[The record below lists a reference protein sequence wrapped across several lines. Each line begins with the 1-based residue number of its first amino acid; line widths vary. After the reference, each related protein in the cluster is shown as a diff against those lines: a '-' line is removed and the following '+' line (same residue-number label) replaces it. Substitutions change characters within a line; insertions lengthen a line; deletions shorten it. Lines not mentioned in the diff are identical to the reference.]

1 MSNRHLIRSIVL
13 QSLFEWDFKDKKDNI
28 DKFIDYD
35 IKEFAPTLEKDDFL
49 QFLTKGVTRNIKDID
64 KIIKTYAPEWPINQ
78 ISPIDRNIL
87 RIAIFELIYNDS
99 TPYKVVINEAIEL
112 AKNFGSNNSSKF
124 INGVLGTVFENLN
137 KNITNV
143 YEIDLIIKDSNKYLV
158 NKQNNSKISFIKFE
172 NIEKKKENE
181 NIKQE
186 IIEEEKIEKNDFII
200 DKNDKIEEQKIIE
213 YNEDRLDNTD
223 FMDDKEKQEKDIID
237 LENKKKEEILYIE
250 FAKQKITELI
260 GNINYNIKVVGEMN
274 YTIRKNNNTLF
285 PLITKKNILFLGVVN
300 IDNIEKIKQDAGIWV
315 DEKELENNIEYKN
328 LKILKNL

>member
-186 IIEEEKIEKNDFII
+186 IIEEEKIEKTDLII

-237 LENKKKEEILYIE
+237 LENKKKEEIYIE

-260 GNINYNIKVVGEMN
+260 GNINYNIKVAGEMN

>member
-143 YEIDLIIKDSNKYLV
+143 YEIDLIIKHGNKYLV

-186 IIEEEKIEKNDFII
+186 IIEEEKIEKTDLII

-237 LENKKKEEILYIE
+237 LENKKKEEIYIE

-260 GNINYNIKVVGEMN
+260 GNINYNIKVAGEIN

>member
-186 IIEEEKIEKNDFII
+186 IIEEEKIEKTDLII

-237 LENKKKEEILYIE
+237 LENKKKEEIYIE

-260 GNINYNIKVVGEMN
+260 GNINYNIKVAGEIN

>member
-143 YEIDLIIKDSNKYLV
+143 YEIDLIIKHGNKYLV

-237 LENKKKEEILYIE
+237 LENKKKEEIYIE

-260 GNINYNIKVVGEMN
+260 GNINYNIKVAGEIN

-300 IDNIEKIKQDAGIWV
+300 IDNIEKIKEDIGIWV

>member
-78 ISPIDRNIL
+78 ISPIDRNML

-99 TPYKVVINEAIEL
+99 TPYKVVINEAIEP

-143 YEIDLIIKDSNKYLV
+143 YEIDLIIKHGNKYLV

-186 IIEEEKIEKNDFII
+186 IIEEEKIEKTDLII

-237 LENKKKEEILYIE
+237 LENKKKEEIYIE

-260 GNINYNIKVVGEMN
+260 GNINYNIKVAGEIN

>member
-186 IIEEEKIEKNDFII
+186 IIEEEKIEKTDLII

-237 LENKKKEEILYIE
+237 LENKKKEEIYIE

-260 GNINYNIKVVGEMN
+260 GNINYNIKVAGEIN

-300 IDNIEKIKQDAGIWV
+300 IDNIEKIKEDIGIWV

>member
-28 DKFIDYD
+28 DKFTDYD

-186 IIEEEKIEKNDFII
+186 IIEEEKIEKTDLII

-237 LENKKKEEILYIE
+237 LENKKKEEIYIE

-260 GNINYNIKVVGEMN
+260 GNINYNIKVAGEIN

>member
-143 YEIDLIIKDSNKYLV
+143 YEIDLIIKHGNKYLV

>member
-186 IIEEEKIEKNDFII
+186 IIEEEKIEKTDFII

-237 LENKKKEEILYIE
+237 LENKKKEEIYIE

-260 GNINYNIKVVGEMN
+260 GNINYNIKVAGEIN

-300 IDNIEKIKQDAGIWV
+300 IDNIEKIKEDIGIWV

>member
-186 IIEEEKIEKNDFII
+186 IIEEEKIEKTDLII

-237 LENKKKEEILYIE
+237 LENKKKEEIYIE

-260 GNINYNIKVVGEMN
+260 GNINYNIKVAGEMN

-300 IDNIEKIKQDAGIWV
+300 IDNIEKIKEDIGIWV

>member
-143 YEIDLIIKDSNKYLV
+143 YEIDLIIKHGNKYLV

-186 IIEEEKIEKNDFII
+186 IIEEEKIEKTDLII

-237 LENKKKEEILYIE
+237 LENKKKEEIYIE

-260 GNINYNIKVVGEMN
+260 GNINYNIKVAGEIN

-300 IDNIEKIKQDAGIWV
+300 IDNIEKIKEDIGIWV

>member
-143 YEIDLIIKDSNKYLV
+143 YEIDLIIKHGNKYLV

-186 IIEEEKIEKNDFII
+186 IIEEEKIEKTDLII

-237 LENKKKEEILYIE
+237 LENKKKEEIYIE

-260 GNINYNIKVVGEMN
+260 GNINYNIKVAGEMN

-300 IDNIEKIKQDAGIWV
+300 IDNIEKIKEDIGIWV